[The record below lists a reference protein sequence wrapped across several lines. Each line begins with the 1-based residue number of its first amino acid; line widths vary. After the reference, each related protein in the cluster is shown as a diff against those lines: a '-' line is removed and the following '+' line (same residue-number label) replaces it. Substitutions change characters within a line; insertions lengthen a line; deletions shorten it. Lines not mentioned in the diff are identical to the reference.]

1 MNVRS
6 AVSVF
11 FYVAIGVSYVPLHDM
26 LVDIYLS
33 LYGELTSR
41 GVNIGMT
48 NMLMFQ
54 LFVLVSLIVLFTRSI
69 KLKFVI
75 VLLMTSLITFY
86 FLPRHPVR
94 AMAYS
99 ALGGVLSIAAIV
111 LREAVDRWLARKTAA
126 IQALP

>member
-11 FYVAIGVSYVPLHDM
+11 FYVAIGVSYVPLHNM
-26 LVDIYLS
+26 PVDRYLS
-33 LYGELTSR
+33 LCGELISR

-48 NMLMFQ
+48 NVLMLQ
-54 LFVLVSLIVLFTRSI
+54 LFALVSLIVFFTRNI

-99 ALGGVLSIAAIV
+99 ALRGFLSIAAIV

-126 IQALP
+126 IQAQP

>member
-48 NMLMFQ
+48 NVLMFQ
-54 LFVLVSLIVLFTRSI
+54 LFVLVSLIVFVTRNI

-75 VLLMTSLITFY
+75 VLLMTSLIIFY

-99 ALGGVLSIAAIV
+99 AQGGFLSIAAIV

-126 IQALP
+126 IQAQP